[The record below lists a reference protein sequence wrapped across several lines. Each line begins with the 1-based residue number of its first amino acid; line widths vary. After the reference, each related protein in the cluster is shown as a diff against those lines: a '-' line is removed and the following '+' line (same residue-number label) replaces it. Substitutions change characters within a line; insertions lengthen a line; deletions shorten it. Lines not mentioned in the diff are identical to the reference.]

1 MKNNIPSVLVT
12 GANGQLGSELKLVA
26 ARYPS
31 FHFIF
36 VTRNELAIDDHD
48 AVQKYF
54 AGHDISYCINCAA
67 YTAVD
72 KAESDTANAFLINAE
87 AAGNL
92 AKACKEHQ
100 VQFIHISTDYVFDG
114 NSTRPYKETDLT
126 NPLGVYGASKRKG
139 EELAL
144 QNDPSAIIIRTS
156 WLYSSF
162 GNNFVK
168 TMLRLMKERE
178 TLPAGRQGINV
189 VNDQFGCPTYAAD
202 LADAIMKIISS
213 GIKKPGI
220 YHFSNAGITTWYGF
234 ATAIKELSNSNCK
247 VNPVTTAGYPTPT
260 KRPGY
265 TAMDTSKIRETFSIA
280 IPQWKESL
288 SNCIG
293 LLK

>member
-12 GANGQLGSELKLVA
+12 GANGQLGNELKLVA
-26 ARYPS
+26 AHYTS
-31 FHFIF
+31 FNFLF
-36 VTRNELAIDDHD
+36 VTRQELAIDDLN
-48 AVQKYF
+48 AVQFFF
-54 AGHDISYCINCAA
+54 AKQQIAYCINCAA

-72 KAESDTANAFLINAE
+72 KAESDAPNAFLINAE
-87 AAGNL
+87 AVGNL
-92 AKACKEHQ
+92 AKVCKEYHT
-100 VQFIHISTDYVFDG
+100 QFIHISTDYVFDG
-114 NSTRPYKETDLT
+114 NATRPYKETDAT

-144 QNDPSAIIIRTS
+144 ANDPSAVIIRTS

-178 TLPAGRQGINV
+178 TLPAGRQGLNV

-202 LADAIMKIISS
+202 LADALLKIISS

-220 YHFSNAGITTWYGF
+220 YHYSNEGITTWYNF
-234 ATAIKELSNSNCK
+234 AVAIKELSNSHCT
-247 VNPVTTAGYPTPT
+247 VNPVTTAEYPTPT

-265 TAMDTSKIRETFSIA
+265 TAMDTSKIREAFSIS
-280 IPQWKESL
+280 IPQWKHSL
-288 SNCIG
+288 NNCIR

>member
-26 ARYPS
+26 AHYPS
-31 FHFIF
+31 CHFIF
-36 VTRNELAIDDHD
+36 VTRKELAIDDFD
-48 AVQKYF
+48 SVQKFF
-54 AGHDISYCINCAA
+54 AEQDIAYCINCAA

-72 KAESDTANAFLINAE
+72 KAESNANNAFLINAE
-87 AAGNL
+87 AVGNL
-92 AKACKEHQ
+92 AKVCKEQHT
-100 VQFIHISTDYVFDG
+100 QFIHISTDYVFDG
-114 NSTRPYKETDLT
+114 NANQPYKETDAT

-144 QNDPSAIIIRTS
+144 ANDPSAIIIRTS

-178 TLPAGRQGINV
+178 SLNV

-213 GIKKPGI
+213 GMKKPGI
-220 YHFSNAGITTWYGF
+220 YHYSNAGITTWYGF
-234 ATAIKELSNSNCK
+234 AVAIKELSNSNCA
-247 VNPVTTAGYPTPT
+247 VNPVTTAEYPTPT

-265 TAMDTSKIRETFSIA
+265 TAMDTSNIHETFSIS
-280 IPQWKESL
+280 IPPWKESL
-288 SNCIG
+288 KNCIG